1 MSTIEFEYEHEIEI
15 KDADGE
21 VIDTEYVTKTYSA
34 EYSIDPGQDGGWDD
48 PSWRPYAFLDGDIKD
63 AAGNVVDDPAIE
75 KAAKEAIDE
84 IDIDDSGYEPEPDYD
99 Y

>member
-21 VIDTEYVTKTYSA
+21 VIDTEYVTKTYTA
-34 EYSIDPGQDGGWDD
+34 EYSWDPGQKGGWDD
-48 PSWRPYAFLDGDIKD
+48 PSWDPYAFLDGDIKD
-63 AAGNVVDDPAIE
+63 EDGNVVDDPAIE
-75 KAAKEAIDE
+75 AAAKEAIDE
-84 IDIDDSGYEPEPDYD
+84 VEPDYG